1 MAVVTVTKAN
11 FEEVVLK
18 SQKPVLVDFWALW
31 CGPCM
36 AQGPVVDA
44 LSEETDAVVFAKVNV
59 DEEMELA
66 QQFRVMNIP
75 TLLLF
80 EGGKVAKTQ
89 IGFVDQGRLKEFLG
103 I

>member
-1 MAVVTVTKAN
+1 MAVVEITKNN
-11 FEEVVLK
+11 FEAEVLK
-18 SQKPVLVDFWALW
+18 SQIPVLVDFWAVW

-36 AQGPVVDA
+36 MQGPVVDA
-44 LSEETDAVVFAKVNV
+44 LAEEVSTVKFAKVNV

-89 IGFVDQGRLKEFLG
+89 IGFADQGHLKAFLG